1 MKKAKT
7 VGAKCH
13 YNNRILNKYLVLLL
27 SLLFFGCGTSND
39 DTLNQTDLQELTKI
53 EVTEY
58 EGKDLSSLTDFRE
71 NSIKGPQYINTDVY
85 TLTIDGLVEQPISL
99 TYDEVLDNQKY
110 TKVVTLHC
118 VEGWSVDILWEGI
131 LLADLFEAVDIQE
144 SADTVIFHSEDGYS
158 TALPL
163 QTIMDRQ
170 LMIAY
175 KMNGVVLPPE
185 RGFPFQLVAED
196 KLGYKWIKWITRIEL
211 SDDADYQG
219 YWEQRGFDNKADVKP
234 QIK

>member
-1 MKKAKT
+1 MKKVKK

-13 YNNRILNKYLVLLL
+13 YNNRILNKCLVLLL

-39 DTLNQTDLQELTKI
+39 DTSSQTDLQELTKI

-71 NSIKGPQYINTDVY
+71 NSIKGPQYINTDAY
-85 TLTIDGLVEQPISL
+85 TLTIDGLVEQPNSL

-211 SDDADYQG
+211 SDDANYKG
-219 YWEQRGFDNKADVKP
+219 YWEQRGFGNEADVNP
-234 QIK
+234 

>member
-1 MKKAKT
+1 MKKVKK

-13 YNNRILNKYLVLLL
+13 YNNRILNKCLVLLL
-27 SLLFFGCGTSND
+27 SLLFYGCGTSND
-39 DTLNQTDLQELTKI
+39 DTSSQTDLQELTKI

-211 SDDADYQG
+211 SDDANYKG
-219 YWEQRGFDNKADVKP
+219 YWEQRGFDNEADVNP
-234 QIK
+234 

>member
-1 MKKAKT
+1 MKKVKK

-13 YNNRILNKYLVLLL
+13 YNNRILNKCLVLLL

-39 DTLNQTDLQELTKI
+39 DTSSQTDLQELTKI

-85 TLTIDGLVEQPISL
+85 TLTIDGLVEQPNSL

-175 KMNGVVLPPE
+175 KMNGVALPPE

-211 SDDADYQG
+211 SDDANYKG
-219 YWEQRGFDNKADVKP
+219 YWEQRGFDNEADVNP
-234 QIK
+234 

>member
-1 MKKAKT
+1 MKKVKK

-13 YNNRILNKYLVLLL
+13 YNNRILNKCLVLLL

-39 DTLNQTDLQELTKI
+39 DTSSQTDLQELTKI

-71 NSIKGPQYINTDVY
+71 NSIKGPQYISTDVY
-85 TLTIDGLVEQPISL
+85 TLTIDGLVEQPNSL
-99 TYDEVLDNQKY
+99 TYDDVMDNQKY
-110 TKVVTLHC
+110 TKVVTLDC

-131 LLADLFEAVDIQE
+131 LLADLFEAVDIQA
-144 SADTVIFHSEDGYS
+144 SADTVIFHSENGYS

-211 SDDADYQG
+211 SDDANYKG
-219 YWEQRGFDNKADVKP
+219 YWEQRGFGNEADVNP
-234 QIK
+234 

>member
-1 MKKAKT
+1 MKKVKK

-13 YNNRILNKYLVLLL
+13 YNNRILNKCLVLLL

-39 DTLNQTDLQELTKI
+39 DTSSQTDLQELTKI

-85 TLTIDGLVEQPISL
+85 TLTIDGLVEQPNSL

-144 SADTVIFHSEDGYS
+144 RADTVIFHSEDGYS

-175 KMNGVVLPPE
+175 KMNGVALPPE

-211 SDDADYQG
+211 SDDANYKG
-219 YWEQRGFDNKADVKP
+219 YWEQRGFDNEADVNP
-234 QIK
+234 

>member
-1 MKKAKT
+1 MKKVKN

-13 YNNRILNKYLVLLL
+13 YNNRILNKCLVLLL

-39 DTLNQTDLQELTKI
+39 DTSSQTDLQELTKI

-71 NSIKGPQYINTDVY
+71 NSIKGPQYINTDAY
-85 TLTIDGLVEQPISL
+85 TLTIDGLVEQPNSL

-211 SDDADYQG
+211 SDDANYKG
-219 YWEQRGFDNKADVKP
+219 YWEQRGLDNEADVNP
-234 QIK
+234 

>member
-1 MKKAKT
+1 MKKVKK

-13 YNNRILNKYLVLLL
+13 YNNRILNKCLVLLL

-39 DTLNQTDLQELTKI
+39 DTSSQTDLQELTKI

-85 TLTIDGLVEQPISL
+85 TLTIDGLVEQPNSL

-211 SDDADYQG
+211 SDDANYKGD
-219 YWEQRGFDNKADVKP
+219 WEQRGFDNEADVNP
-234 QIK
+234 

>member
-1 MKKAKT
+1 MKKVKK

-13 YNNRILNKYLVLLL
+13 YNNRILNKCLVLLL

-39 DTLNQTDLQELTKI
+39 DTSSLTDLQELTKI

-85 TLTIDGLVEQPISL
+85 TLTIDGLVEQPNSL

-110 TKVVTLHC
+110 TKIVTLHC

-211 SDDADYQG
+211 SDDANYKG
-219 YWEQRGFDNKADVKP
+219 YWEQRDFGNEADVNP
-234 QIK
+234 

>member
-1 MKKAKT
+1 MKKVKK

-13 YNNRILNKYLVLLL
+13 YNNRILNKCLVLLL

-39 DTLNQTDLQELTKI
+39 DTSSQTDLQELTKI

-85 TLTIDGLVEQPISL
+85 TLTIDGLVEQPNSL

-144 SADTVIFHSEDGYS
+144 RADTVIFHSEDGYS

-211 SDDADYQG
+211 SDDANYKG
-219 YWEQRGFDNKADVKP
+219 YWEQRGFDNEADVNP
-234 QIK
+234 

>member
-1 MKKAKT
+1 MKKVKK

-13 YNNRILNKYLVLLL
+13 YNNRILNKCLVLLL

-39 DTLNQTDLQELTKI
+39 DTSSQTDLQELTKI

-196 KLGYKWIKWITRIEL
+196 KLGYKWIKWITRTEL
-211 SDDADYQG
+211 SDDANYKG
-219 YWEQRGFDNKADVKP
+219 YWEQRGFDNEADVNP
-234 QIK
+234 

>member
-1 MKKAKT
+1 MKKVKK

-13 YNNRILNKYLVLLL
+13 YNNRILNKCLVLLL

-39 DTLNQTDLQELTKI
+39 DTSSQTDLQELTKI

-85 TLTIDGLVEQPISL
+85 TLTIDGLVEQPNSL

-211 SDDADYQG
+211 SDDADYEG

-234 QIK
+234 

>member
-1 MKKAKT
+1 MKKVKK

-13 YNNRILNKYLVLLL
+13 YNNRILNKCLVLLL

-39 DTLNQTDLQELTKI
+39 DTSSLTDLQELTKI

-85 TLTIDGLVEQPISL
+85 TLTIDGLVEQPNSL

-211 SDDADYQG
+211 SDDADYEG

-234 QIK
+234 

>member
-1 MKKAKT
+1 MKKVKK

-13 YNNRILNKYLVLLL
+13 YNNRILNKCLVLLL

-39 DTLNQTDLQELTKI
+39 DTSSQTDLQELTKI

-131 LLADLFEAVDIQE
+131 LIADLFEAVDIQE

-211 SDDADYQG
+211 SDDANYKG
-219 YWEQRGFDNKADVKP
+219 YWEQRGFDNEADVNP
-234 QIK
+234 

>member
-1 MKKAKT
+1 MKKVKK

-13 YNNRILNKYLVLLL
+13 YNNRILNKCLVLLL

-39 DTLNQTDLQELTKI
+39 DTSSLTDLQELTKI
-53 EVTEY
+53 VVTEY

-85 TLTIDGLVEQPISL
+85 TLTIDGLVEQPNSL

-211 SDDADYQG
+211 SDDANYKG
-219 YWEQRGFDNKADVKP
+219 YWEQRGFDNEADVNP
-234 QIK
+234 

>member
-1 MKKAKT
+1 MKKVKK

-13 YNNRILNKYLVLLL
+13 YNNRILNKCLVLLL

-39 DTLNQTDLQELTKI
+39 DTSSQTDLQELTKI

-71 NSIKGPQYINTDVY
+71 NSIKGPQYIDIDSY
-85 TLTIDGLVEQPISL
+85 KLTIDGLVEQPISL

-211 SDDADYQG
+211 SDDANYKG
-219 YWEQRGFDNKADVKP
+219 YWEQRGFGNEADVNP
-234 QIK
+234 

>member
-1 MKKAKT
+1 MKKAGT
-7 VGAKCH
+7 VAVKDRH
-13 YNNRILNKYLVLLL
+13 ANRISSKYLFLLMSLLL
-27 SLLFFGCGTSND
+27 FGCGTAND
-39 DTLNQTDLQELTKI
+39 DTTSETDLEELTKI

-58 EGKDLSSLTDFRE
+58 EGQDLSSLTDFRE
-71 NSIKGPQYINTDVY
+71 NSIKGPQYIDIDAY
-85 TLTIDGLVEQPISL
+85 TLTIDGLVEQPVALS
-99 TYDEVLDNQKY
+99 YDEVLDNQKY

-131 LLADLFEAVDIQE
+131 LLADLFEAVDVQE
-144 SADTVIFHSEDGYS
+144 NADTVIFYSEDGYS
-158 TALPL
+158 TSLPL
-163 QTIMDRQ
+163 RTIMDKK

-211 SDDADYQG
+211 SDDADYEG
-219 YWEQRGFDNKADVKP
+219 YWEQRGFDNEADVNP
-234 QIK
+234 

>member
-1 MKKAKT
+1 MKKAGT
-7 VGAKCH
+7 VAMKGRYAI
-13 YNNRILNKYLVLLL
+13 RIPQKYLFLLL
-27 SLLFFGCGTSND
+27 SLLLFGCGTTKDNPTSE
-39 DTLNQTDLQELTKI
+39 TDLEELTKI
-53 EVTEY
+53 EVTDY
-58 EGKDLSSLTDFRE
+58 EGKDLSSVTDFRE
-71 NSIKGPQYINTDVY
+71 NSIKGPQYIDIDAY
-85 TLTIDGLVEQPISL
+85 TLTIDGLVEQPVSL
-99 TYDEVLDNQKY
+99 SYDEVLDNQKY

-131 LLADLFEAVDIQE
+131 LLADLFEAVDVQE
-144 SADTVIFHSEDGYS
+144 TADTVIFHSEDGYS

-170 LMIAY
+170 LMLAY

-211 SDDADYQG
+211 SDDADYEG
-219 YWEQRGFDNKADVKP
+219 YWEQRGFDNEADVNP
-234 QIK
+234 

>member
-1 MKKAKT
+1 MKKVKK

-13 YNNRILNKYLVLLL
+13 YNNRILNKCLVLLL

-39 DTLNQTDLQELTKI
+39 DTSSLTDLQELTKI

-71 NSIKGPQYINTDVY
+71 NSIKGPQYINNDVY
-85 TLTIDGLVEQPISL
+85 TLTIDGLIEQPISL

-211 SDDADYQG
+211 SDDANYKG
-219 YWEQRGFDNKADVKP
+219 YWEQRGFDNEADVNP
-234 QIK
+234 

>member
-1 MKKAKT
+1 MKKVKK

-13 YNNRILNKYLVLLL
+13 YNNRILNKCLVLLL

-39 DTLNQTDLQELTKI
+39 DTSSQTDLQELTKI

-118 VEGWSVDILWEGI
+118 VEGWSVDILWDGI

-211 SDDADYQG
+211 SDDANYKG
-219 YWEQRGFDNKADVKP
+219 YWEQRGFDNEADVNP
-234 QIK
+234 

>member
-1 MKKAKT
+1 MKKVKK

-13 YNNRILNKYLVLLL
+13 YNNRILNKCLVLLL

-39 DTLNQTDLQELTKI
+39 DTSSLTDLQELTKI

-85 TLTIDGLVEQPISL
+85 TLTIDGLVEQPNSL

-175 KMNGVVLPPE
+175 KMNGVALPPE

-211 SDDADYQG
+211 SDDANYKG
-219 YWEQRGFDNKADVKP
+219 YWEQRGFDNEADVNP
-234 QIK
+234 

>member
-1 MKKAKT
+1 MKKAGT
-7 VGAKCH
+7 VAIKGRYASH
-13 YNNRILNKYLVLLL
+13 NPYKYLLLLL
-27 SLLFFGCGTSND
+27 SLLLFGCGTSND
-39 DTLNQTDLQELTKI
+39 GETSETDLEELTKI

-58 EGKDLSSLTDFRE
+58 EGQDLSSVTDFRE
-71 NSIKGPQYINTDVY
+71 NSIKGSQYIDIDAY
-85 TLTIDGLVEQPISL
+85 TLTIDGLIEQPVALS
-99 TYDEVLDNQKY
+99 YDEVLDNQKY

-211 SDDADYQG
+211 SDDADYEG
-219 YWEQRGFDNKADVKP
+219 YWEQRGFDNEADVNP
-234 QIK
+234 

>member
-1 MKKAKT
+1 MKKVKK

-13 YNNRILNKYLVLLL
+13 YNNRILNKCLVLLL

-39 DTLNQTDLQELTKI
+39 DTSSQTDLQELTKI

-85 TLTIDGLVEQPISL
+85 TLTIDGLIEQPISL

-211 SDDADYQG
+211 SDDANYKG
-219 YWEQRGFDNKADVKP
+219 YWEQRGFGNEADVNP
-234 QIK
+234 

>member
-1 MKKAKT
+1 MKKAGT
-7 VGAKCH
+7 VAVKGRHA
-13 YNNRILNKYLVLLL
+13 NRIPSKYLFLLL
-27 SLLFFGCGTSND
+27 SLLLFGCGTSND
-39 DTLNQTDLQELTKI
+39 DTTSETDLEELTKI

-58 EGKDLSSLTDFRE
+58 EGQDLSSLTDFRE
-71 NSIKGPQYINTDVY
+71 NSIKGPQYIDIDAY
-85 TLTIDGLVEQPISL
+85 TLTIDGLVEQPVSL
-99 TYDEVLDNQKY
+99 SYDEVLDNQKY

-131 LLADLFEAVDIQE
+131 LLADLFEGVDVQE
-144 SADTVIFHSEDGYS
+144 SADTVIFYSEDGYS

-163 QTIMDRQ
+163 RTIMDKQ

-211 SDDADYQG
+211 SDDADYKG
-219 YWEQRGFDNKADVKP
+219 YWEQRGFDNEADVKP
-234 QIK
+234 

>member
-1 MKKAKT
+1 MEKAET
-7 VGAKCH
+7 VAVKRR
-13 YNNRILNKYLVLLL
+13 YANRIPNKYLFLLL
-27 SLLFFGCGTSND
+27 SLLLVGCGSSNNDNTSE
-39 DTLNQTDLQELTKI
+39 TDLEELAKI

-58 EGKDLSSLTDFRE
+58 EGQDLSSLNDFRE
-71 NSIKGPQYINTDVY
+71 NSIKGPQYIDLDAY
-85 TLTIDGLVEQPISL
+85 TLTIDGLVEQPVALS
-99 TYDEVLDNQKY
+99 YDEVLENQKY

-131 LLADLFEAVDIQE
+131 LLADLFEGVAVQE
-144 SADTVIFHSEDGYS
+144 TADTVIFYSEDGYS

-163 QTIMDRQ
+163 RTIMDRQ

-175 KMNGVVLPPE
+175 KMNGVELPPE

-211 SDDADYQG
+211 SDDADYKG
-219 YWEQRGFDNKADVKP
+219 YWEQRGFDNEADVEP
-234 QIK
+234 

>member
-1 MKKAKT
+1 MKKVKK

-13 YNNRILNKYLVLLL
+13 YNNRILNKCLVLLL

-39 DTLNQTDLQELTKI
+39 DTSSQTDLQELTKI

-85 TLTIDGLVEQPISL
+85 TLTIDGLVEQPNSL

-144 SADTVIFHSEDGYS
+144 RADTVIFHSEDGYS

-175 KMNGVVLPPE
+175 KMNGVILPPE

-211 SDDADYQG
+211 SDDANYKG
-219 YWEQRGFDNKADVKP
+219 YWEQRGFDNEADINP
-234 QIK
+234 

>member
-1 MKKAKT
+1 MKKAGT
-7 VGAKCH
+7 VAIKGRYASH
-13 YNNRILNKYLVLLL
+13 IPYKYLLLLL
-27 SLLFFGCGTSND
+27 SLLLFGCGTSND
-39 DTLNQTDLQELTKI
+39 DTSSQTDLQELTKI

-85 TLTIDGLVEQPISL
+85 TLTIDGLVEQPNSL

-211 SDDADYQG
+211 SDDANYKG
-219 YWEQRGFDNKADVKP
+219 YWEQRGFDNEADVNP
-234 QIK
+234 

>member
-1 MKKAKT
+1 MKKVKK

-13 YNNRILNKYLVLLL
+13 YNNRILNKCLVLLL

-39 DTLNQTDLQELTKI
+39 DTSSLTDLQELTKI

-85 TLTIDGLVEQPISL
+85 TLTIDGLVEQPNSL

-131 LLADLFEAVDIQE
+131 LLADLCEAVDIQE

-211 SDDADYQG
+211 SDDANYKG
-219 YWEQRGFDNKADVKP
+219 YWEQRGFGNEADVNP
-234 QIK
+234 

>member
-1 MKKAKT
+1 MKKVKK

-13 YNNRILNKYLVLLL
+13 YNNRILNKCLVLLL

-39 DTLNQTDLQELTKI
+39 DTSSQTDLQELTKI

-85 TLTIDGLVEQPISL
+85 TLTIDGLVEQPNSL

-211 SDDADYQG
+211 SDDANYKG
-219 YWEQRGFDNKADVKP
+219 YWEQRGFDNEADINP
-234 QIK
+234 